1 MSVKHGTLEIDMR
14 DQTKVKSGM
23 CEGAKQFLKRNWP
36 LIAVLVKLA
45 ISSGDVGSDWWTGAQ
60 FFFLETFLSHIVVR
74 EVNILF
80 ALAQLV
86 TNNIYKI

>member
-1 MSVKHGTLEIDMR
+1 MI
-14 DQTKVKSGM
+14 
-23 CEGAKQFLKRNWP
+23 EGAKQFLKRNWP

-60 FFFLETFLSHIVVR
+60 FFFRNIAFLSHIIVR
-74 EVNILF
+74 EVNLLF

-86 TNNIYKI
+86 ANNIYKI